1 MILVAVCLMLSV
13 LDSLILFLKL
23 KLLIG
28 NTILVYV
35 IFFLYLSSV

>member
-1 MILVAVCLMLSV
+1 MPHAFV
-13 LDSLILFLKL
+13 LDRLILFLEL

-35 IFFLYLSSV
+35 VFFLYLSTV

>member
-1 MILVAVCLMLSV
+1 MPHAFV
-13 LDSLILFLKL
+13 LDRLILFLEF

-35 IFFLYLSSV
+35 VFFLYLSAV